1 MPVPS
6 RWQLPI
12 PRCSLQQWIFGS
24 ACGPIPDPDKP
35 AFIDPENPEA
45 NVLTMTN
52 FRLLAKRV
60 ALGLQK
66 AGLQQGDKVLIFSGN
81 SIFFPSLFLGIL
93 MAGGVVSGANPTFV
107 PRELAYQ
114 LRDSESRFLF
124 VAEQAL
130 ATAREAAA
138 EVGLDPSRV
147 FVLGEPTQSVAQLPR
162 TTTPGPGI
170 QGRINGVPHWTELL
184 ADNLSAAE
192 AWSWS
197 EPANPEETTC
207 CLNYSSGTTGVPK
220 GVEISHHSYVAN
232 GVGVAHMHRIHPNF
246 AQRQQTDRGLAFLP
260 LYHAYGQTYFIA
272 NLPHLRI
279 PVYIMRQFDFARLL
293 SHIQTF
299 RITTLPVVP
308 PIVVMLA
315 KHPLARQYDLSSL
328 EYIGSGA
335 APLAREVCEDVE
347 RMFPGR
353 ERGFFIRQGWGMTE
367 VTCTAMSWDPN
378 TTVKGSAGVGEMAP
392 NCKARLVALDGVTE
406 VTKAGERGE
415 LWVTGPTLMRRY
427 WNKPE
432 ATAETIVVDGEGTR
446 WLRTGD
452 VAFVEEYAPGGVF
465 HVVDRIKELI
475 KVKGNQVAPAEL
487 EGILL
492 ENPDVADAAVVGI
505 TVGGEEMPRAYV
517 VRKPG
522 SAVSEKE
529 VAEWMKGKVVHY
541 KQLKGGVVFVDA
553 VPKNPVSASGL
564 FWFVEVCREQRLTG
578 VSCSLARSCARSS
591 GSGPRRRSR
600 TSRWRRS
607 KLRPGGQQGPSV
619 PYFSSRFPFDKA
631 GRARVCSSTNQQ
643 GISGI
648 SGIYFPRQRSNTSRR
663 CIESTCIVFTS
674 WLIDRHVYT
683 SKVARER
690 MQQFRET

>member
-1 MPVPS
+1 MPVAS
-6 RWQLPI
+6 RWELPI

-45 NVLTMTN
+45 NYLTMSN

-66 AGLQQGDKVLIFSGN
+66 AGIQKGDKVLIFSGN

-114 LRDSESRFLF
+114 LRDSQSRFLF
-124 VAEQAL
+124 VAEQSL

-147 FVLGEPTQSVAQLPR
+147 FVLGEPTQSVAQLPQ
-162 TTTPGPGI
+162 TTTPGPGA

-184 ADNLSAAE
+184 ADTLPAAE
-192 AWSWS
+192 TWSWG
-197 EPANPEETTC
+197 EPTNPEETTC

-232 GVGVAHMHRIHPNF
+232 GVGVSHMHRIHPEF
-246 AQRQQTDRGLAFLP
+246 ETRVKTDRGLAFLP

-279 PVYIMRQFDFARLL
+279 PVYIMRAFDFARML

-299 RITTLPVVP
+299 RITTLPSVP
-308 PIVVMLA
+308 PIIVMLA
-315 KHPLARQYDLSSL
+315 KHPLTRQYDLSSL
-328 EYIGSGA
+328 EHIGSGA

-347 RMFPGR
+347 KMFPGR
-353 ERGFFIRQGWGMTE
+353 ENFYIRQGWGMTE

-378 TTVKGSAGVGEMAP
+378 TTAKGSAGVGEMSP
-392 NCKARLVALDGVTE
+392 NCAARLVALDGVTE

-432 ATAETIVVDGEGTR
+432 ATAETIVVDEKGTR

-505 TVGGEEMPRAYV
+505 TVDGEEMPRAYV

-522 SAVSEKE
+522 STVSEKG
-529 VAEWMKGKVVHY
+529 VAEWMKGKVVYY

-553 VPKNPVSASGL
+553 VPKNPVSTAGL
-564 FWFVEVCREQRLTG
+564 CCSPNVCREQRLT
-578 VSCSLARSCARSS
+578 V
-591 GSGPRRRSR
+591 
-600 TSRWRRS
+600 
-607 KLRPGGQQGPSV
+607 LRIVWQDPAQRAPGAGQGRGREQAGGQVLS
-619 PYFSSRFPFDKA
+619 
-631 GRARVCSSTNQQ
+631 
-643 GISGI
+643 
-648 SGIYFPRQRSNTSRR
+648 
-663 CIESTCIVFTS
+663 
-674 WLIDRHVYT
+674 H
-683 SKVARER
+683 
-690 MQQFRET
+690 